1 MNLHEHQA
9 KALLA
14 EYGVPIPRGKVAFSV
29 DEAVAAASEL
39 GLPVVVKAQ
48 IHAGGRGKAGGV
60 RLART
65 EDEVRAAA
73 DAILGA
79 TLVTKQTG
87 PEGRLVRRLLVE
99 EGVAIARELY
109 VSFIIDRSSGRP
121 MCIASAAGGMGHRGG
136 GRRRRP
142 EKILTVDG
150 GPGDGDAALPD
161 PPARLRARL
170 RGAGLPE
177 RDEVPDRALPR
188 LRRTRRQPGGDQP
201 DCWSPRAATC
211 SRSTPRSRWTTAR
224 SSASRKWRRSATST
238 RSRRS
243 RVEASKHRLSYIKL
257 DGSVGCMVNGAGLA
271 MATMDIVKLAGA
283 SPANFLDARWRRQR
297 GPDRKRLPHP
307 PPRTPR
313 SGWC

>member
-109 VSFIIDRSSGRP
+109 VSFIIDRSTGRP
-121 MCIASAAGGMGHRGG
+121 DVHRERRRGHGHRGG
-136 GRRRRP
+136 GGGDAREDPHR
-142 EKILTVDG
+142 DG
-150 GPGDGDAALPD
+150 GPGDGDAALPG

-170 RGAGLPE
+170 RGPGLPE
-177 RDEVPDRALPR
+177 RDEVPHRALPR
-188 LRRTRRQPGGDQP
+188 LRGARRQPGGDQP
-201 DCWSPRAATC
+201 DAGHRGRRRARA
-211 SRSTPRSRWTTAR
+211 
-224 SSASRKWRRSATST
+224 
-238 RSRRS
+238 
-243 RVEASKHRLSYIKL
+243 
-257 DGSVGCMVNGAGLA
+257 
-271 MATMDIVKLAGA
+271 
-283 SPANFLDARWRRQR
+283 RRQGLGGR
-297 GPDRKRLPHP
+297 QRPLPP
-307 PPRTPR
+307 A
-313 SGWC
+313 